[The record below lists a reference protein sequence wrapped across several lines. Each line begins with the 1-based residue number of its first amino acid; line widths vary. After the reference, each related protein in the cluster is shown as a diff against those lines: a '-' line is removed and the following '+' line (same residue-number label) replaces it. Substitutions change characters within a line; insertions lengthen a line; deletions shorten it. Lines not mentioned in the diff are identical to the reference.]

1 MDYIIEKQ
9 RETYVTHECDVL
21 IAGGGV
27 AGIAAA
33 LSAARSGARVL
44 LVEKSCIAGGLA
56 TSGLVTLYLPLC
68 DGKGRQV
75 SFGICEELLRLSIKH
90 GAEARYPKPWLENGT
105 KEEKEKTRFEVRFN
119 PHFFAIE
126 AEKLLI
132 SEGVKILYGT
142 LIVDAVVENKKIKH
156 VIIENKS
163 GRQAVKVRS
172 VVDAT
177 GDADVCKLSGEGTK
191 EFSQKN
197 VLANWYYYISNSEVS
212 LKVLGVAD
220 IPDDEKTDEN
230 NVEYLSNKRFTGLDG
245 DEISQM
251 LCMGHQK
258 MLDEIIKNR
267 KSDKTH
273 TPVAM
278 PSIPQ
283 LRMTRRIDG
292 EYTLDATQKHKHF
305 DDSVGLI
312 SDWRKRGPVYEIP
325 FRILYGKKVK
335 NLITAGRCI
344 STTDSMWDISRVIPA
359 CAVTGEA
366 AGISAAMT
374 DDYKSLDVKLLQAE
388 LVGRGVK
395 LKESD
400 C

>member
-1 MDYIIEKQ
+1 
-9 RETYVTHECDVL
+9 
-21 IAGGGV
+21 
-27 AGIAAA
+27 
-33 LSAARSGARVL
+33 
-44 LVEKSCIAGGLA
+44 
-56 TSGLVTLYLPLC
+56 
-68 DGKGRQV
+68 
-75 SFGICEELLRLSIKH
+75 
-90 GAEARYPKPWLENGT
+90 
-105 KEEKEKTRFEVRFN
+105 
-119 PHFFAIE
+119 
-126 AEKLLI
+126 
-132 SEGVKILYGT
+132 
-142 LIVDAVVENKKIKH
+142 
-156 VIIENKS
+156 
-163 GRQAVKVRS
+163 
-172 VVDAT
+172 
-177 GDADVCKLSGEGTK
+177 
-191 EFSQKN
+191 
-197 VLANWYYYISNSEVS
+197 
-212 LKVLGVAD
+212 
-220 IPDDEKTDEN
+220 
-230 NVEYLSNKRFTGLDG
+230 
-245 DEISQM
+245 
-251 LCMGHQK
+251 MGHQK

-267 KSDKTH
+267 KSGKTH

-292 EYTLDATQKHKHF
+292 EYTLDAAQKHKHF

-366 AGISAAMT
+366 AGIAAAMT

>member
-1 MDYIIEKQ
+1 M
-9 RETYVTHECDVL
+9 
-21 IAGGGV
+21 
-27 AGIAAA
+27 
-33 LSAARSGARVL
+33 
-44 LVEKSCIAGGLA
+44 
-56 TSGLVTLYLPLC
+56 
-68 DGKGRQV
+68 
-75 SFGICEELLRLSIKH
+75 
-90 GAEARYPKPWLENGT
+90 
-105 KEEKEKTRFEVRFN
+105 
-119 PHFFAIE
+119 
-126 AEKLLI
+126 
-132 SEGVKILYGT
+132 
-142 LIVDAVVENKKIKH
+142 
-156 VIIENKS
+156 
-163 GRQAVKVRS
+163 KVRS

-245 DEISQM
+245 DEISEM

-267 KSDKTH
+267 KSGKTH

-292 EYTLDATQKHKHF
+292 EYTLDAAQKHKHF

-312 SDWRKRGPVYEIP
+312 SDWRKRGPVLRFLSEYYTE
-325 FRILYGKKVK
+325 R
-335 NLITAGRCI
+335 R
-344 STTDSMWDISRVIPA
+344 
-359 CAVTGEA
+359 
-366 AGISAAMT
+366 
-374 DDYKSLDVKLLQAE
+374 
-388 LVGRGVK
+388 
-395 LKESD
+395 
-400 C
+400 